1 MDDFRRYS
9 RQMLFSPIGEEGQ
22 KKFSQSRALV
32 VGMGALGT
40 AIANHLVRAGFGHI
54 RIVDRD
60 YVEKSNLQR
69 QMLFDEEDV
78 AAALPKTV
86 AAKSKLEKMN
96 SAVEI
101 EAITADVNAHN
112 ITEFIDSMDFVM
124 DGTDNFSTRF
134 LLNDACFK
142 NKIPFV
148 YGGAVSSRGMTALFV
163 PDETPCLRCFIQGGE
178 GTTGETCDT
187 IGVISPIVDIIASY
201 QVTEIMKY
209 IAGDHDKLHRS
220 LMTMDIW
227 QNHSYTMKFSSPKKG
242 CPTCQTHE
250 YPSLKTGAKQ
260 EVTSLCGR
268 ETIQIQLEH
277 HFDLKVWADK
287 LEKTSKVKK
296 TPFLLKAQ
304 LEEGERL
311 VLFPDGRVL
320 VQGTE
325 DSGRAKALYARYI
338 GM

>member
-1 MDDFRRYS
+1 MGDFKRYS

-22 KKFSQSRALV
+22 NQFSQSSALI

-40 AIANHLVRAGFGHI
+40 AIANHLVRAGFGYV

-60 YVEKSNLQR
+60 YVEQSNLQR

-78 AAALPKTV
+78 AASLPKTV
-86 AAKSKLEKMN
+86 AAKKKLEKMN
-96 SAVEI
+96 SSVTIDAV
-101 EAITADVNAHN
+101 TADVNAGN
-112 ITEFIDSMDFVM
+112 IMDLLDGIDFVM

-142 NKIPFV
+142 ENIPFV

-163 PDETPCLRCFIQGGE
+163 PEETPCLRCFIQSGE
-178 GTTGETCDT
+178 GSSGETCDT
-187 IGVISPIVDIIASY
+187 IGVISPIVDMIASY

-209 IAGDHDKLHRS
+209 VSGAHDQLHRS
-220 LMTMDIW
+220 LLTMDIW
-227 QNHSYTMKFSSPKKG
+227 NNHRYAMKFSTPKEG
-242 CPTCQTHE
+242 CPTCQKRE
-250 YPSLKTGAKQ
+250 YPALQGGGRQ

-268 ETIQIQLEH
+268 ETIQIHLEPQ
-277 HFDLKVWADK
+277 FDLQKWATK
-287 LEKTSKVKK
+287 LEKTTTVKK
-296 TPFLLKAQ
+296 TPFLLRVQ

-320 VQGTE
+320 IQGTE